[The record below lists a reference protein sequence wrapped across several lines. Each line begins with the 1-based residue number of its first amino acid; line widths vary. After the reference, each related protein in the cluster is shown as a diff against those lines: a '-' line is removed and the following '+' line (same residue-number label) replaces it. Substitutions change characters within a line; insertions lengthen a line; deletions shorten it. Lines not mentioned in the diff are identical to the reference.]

1 MRTMN
6 RMTASVAATLLV
18 GAVLVEGLSGQ
29 VANASARTLGMGGS
43 TTATARYL
51 EALSVNPAGLGMPGS
66 GFSLALVPVTV
77 RSGLGPVTLADLADQ
92 GGQVVSPAV
101 KEAWLQE
108 IANAGVQSG
117 SVGAEVTAFALTLG
131 RVGFQLSTLAGGNM
145 EIGPDIAE
153 AVLYGNAG
161 RSGQPTNLSL
171 AGSTVDGFAVTTA
184 SFSAGIPISSEN
196 GSMALGATL
205 KYSLGHVMAVGRD
218 QGGSVN
224 SDPIRVNVNFP
235 SVTFDDETSDGIIG
249 SGFGLDLGFQMQR
262 ERLHLG
268 AAIQNLFHSFAWDE
282 SKLVFRAGTA
292 TLQEGSNTTDFES
305 RPYASA
311 PAVLKTAV
319 DDMKFNPVLAV
330 GAAYDVQP
338 DLTLSA
344 DVRNRFGDGM
354 SLAPK
359 LHAGVGAEYRGLGV
373 LHLRGGGAVV
383 TDGLQIGGGASLNLG
398 PVSLSFAAAMQKGSK
413 EDTSIGQ
420 FTLSFGGR

>member
-1 MRTMN
+1 MRTIN

-18 GAVLVEGLSGQ
+18 GAAMAEGLSGQ
-29 VANASARTLGMGGS
+29 LAHASARTLGMGGS
-43 TTATARYL
+43 TTATARHL
-51 EALSVNPAGLGMPGS
+51 EALSVNPAGLGMPGA
-66 GFSLALVPVTV
+66 GFSLSLLPVTA

-92 GGQVVSPAV
+92 GGKVVPATV
-101 KEAWLQE
+101 KEAWLQQ
-108 IANAGVQSG
+108 ISSAGTQSG
-117 SVGAEVTAFALTLG
+117 SVGAELTALALTFG
-131 RVGFQLSTLAGGNM
+131 RIGFQLSTLAGGNM

-153 AVLYGNAG
+153 AILYGNAG

-171 AGSTVDGFAVTTA
+171 AGSTVDAFAVTTA
-184 SFSAGIPISSEN
+184 GFSAGFPLPTES

-205 KYSLGHVMAVGRD
+205 KYSVGHVMAVGRD

-235 SVTFDDETSDGIIG
+235 TVTFDDEASDAVIG
-249 SGFGLDLGFQMQR
+249 SGVGLDLGFQMHR
-262 ERLHLG
+262 ERLHIG
-268 AAIQNLFHSFAWDE
+268 AAVQNLFHSFAWDE
-282 SKLVFRAGTA
+282 AKLVYRAGTA
-292 TLQEGSNTTDFES
+292 TLEEGSNTTDFD
-305 RPYASA
+305 RRAYGSA

-319 DDMKFNPVLAV
+319 DDMKFNPTLAV

-338 DLTLSA
+338 DFTVSA

-354 SLAPK
+354 SLTPK
-359 LHAGVGAEYRGLGV
+359 LHAGVGAEYRGLGA

-383 TDGLQIGGGASLNLG
+383 TDGVQIGGGASLNLG
-398 PVSLSFAAAMQKGSK
+398 PVSFSFAAAMQKGSK